1 MSVVG
6 LERALLQYCSQPNEQ
21 PFDMKTV
28 PIETASIG
36 ERPIC
41 KHLYVVVQF
50 RSVHTHRRS
59 CMYIGIRPQKNNDGS
74 ACLVKMSRKM
84 A

>member
-28 PIETASIG
+28 PIETAPIG

-59 CMYIGIRPQKNNDGS
+59 YRYMVLDHKRVMIYLLAWSN
-74 ACLVKMSRKM
+74 CLEEV

>member
-28 PIETASIG
+28 PIEATPIG

-41 KHLYVVVQF
+41 KHLYMVVQF
-50 RSVHTHRRS
+50 RSVQTHGMSYR
-59 CMYIGIRPQKNNDGS
+59 YIGFRPQKNNDLP
-74 ACLVKMSRKM
+74 ACLVKVSRKM